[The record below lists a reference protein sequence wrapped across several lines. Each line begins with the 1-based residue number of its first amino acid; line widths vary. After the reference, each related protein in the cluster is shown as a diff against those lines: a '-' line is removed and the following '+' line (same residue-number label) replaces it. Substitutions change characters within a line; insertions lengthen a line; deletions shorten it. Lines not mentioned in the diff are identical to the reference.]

1 MIKHPTKLDIEVPIG
16 KEIKFLFEYF
26 VTISLIELPIPP
38 PKKTKIKDFKSKF
51 VVID

>member
-16 KEIKFLFEYF
+16 KEIKFLLKYF
-26 VTISLIELPIPP
+26 ATMNLNELPIPP